1 MSTVEMLALTI
12 IVGVLLVW
20 RITWL
25 ATRVHRTTTR
35 AERTWSV
42 LDAALMGRAQRAA
55 ELVMMR
61 GIDPAAALL
70 VLDAAAAALEPDLC
84 QGERERTESD
94 LSHVLDAV
102 HPMLPARPT
111 ELDMERARASMCRR
125 LHNDAVSTALALRR
139 RRTVRILRLAR
150 HAVEPRPFEMA
161 DGSICTLTA
170 RPSDSPA
177 SSLGYLPLAVDAA
190 EPRAPAVGE
199 ADKLS

>member
-12 IVGVLLVW
+12 IVGVLLAW
-20 RITWL
+20 RISWL
-25 ATRVHRTTTR
+25 ATRVHRATTR

-42 LDAALMGRAQRAA
+42 LDSALVGRAQRAS

-102 HPMLPARPT
+102 DPMLPARPS
-111 ELDMERARASMCRR
+111 ELDMERARASMN
-125 LHNDAVSTALALRR
+125 L
-139 RRTVRILRLAR
+139 
-150 HAVEPRPFEMA
+150 
-161 DGSICTLTA
+161 
-170 RPSDSPA
+170 
-177 SSLGYLPLAVDAA
+177 
-190 EPRAPAVGE
+190 AVGE
-199 ADKLS
+199 AYRRATSVRDGRWFDLHSDGWPAGFASFVARARAPGRELGWPRER